1 MTQSD
6 SQKVIDAVMKGIAV
20 FSNLDAT
27 EIGIDDNLE
36 EDLFLNLETDLPA
49 IISNI
54 AKELSVEIPSES
66 IAEFKKQVLADP
78 EEASVASMVAMIEEE
93 VEFN

>member
-54 AKELSVEIPSES
+54 SKELGVEVPSES
-66 IAEFKKQVLADP
+66 IAEFKKMVLAEP
-78 EEASVASMVAMIEEE
+78 EDASVATLVAMIEEE

>member
-1 MTQSD
+1 MTQTD

-20 FSNLDAT
+20 FSNFDAT
-27 EIGIDDNLE
+27 EISIDDNLE

-49 IISNI
+49 IITNI
-54 AKELSVEIPSES
+54 SKELGVEVPSET

-78 EEASVASMVAMIEEE
+78 EEATVASMVAMIEEE

>member
-36 EDLFLNLETDLPA
+36 ADLFLNLETDLPV

-54 AKELSVEIPSES
+54 SKELGVEVPSES
-66 IAEFKKQVLADP
+66 IAEFKKQVLAEP
-78 EEASVASMVAMIEEE
+78 EDASVATLVAMIEEE

>member
-1 MTQSD
+1 MTLSE

-20 FSNLDAT
+20 FSNLEAS

-36 EDLFLNLETDLPA
+36 EDLYLNISTDLPA
-49 IISNI
+49 IIASVS
-54 AKELSVEIPSES
+54 KELEIEIQTESVSE
-66 IAEFKKQVLADP
+66 FMKQASSEP
-78 EEASVASMVAMIEEE
+78 EETTVSSLVALFEEE

>member
-6 SQKVIDAVMKGIAV
+6 SQKVIDAVIKGIAV
-20 FSNLDAT
+20 FSNLDAA

-54 AKELSVEIPSES
+54 SKELGVEVPRET
-66 IAEFKKQVLADP
+66 IAEYKKQALADP
-78 EEASVASMVAMIEEE
+78 EDASVASLVGMIEEE

>member
-1 MTQSD
+1 MTLSE

-20 FSNLDAT
+20 FSNLEAS

-36 EDLFLNLETDLPA
+36 EDLYLNIKTDLPA
-49 IISNI
+49 IIASVV
-54 AKELSVEIPSES
+54 KELEIEMQTDSVSE
-66 IAEFKKQVLADP
+66 FMKQATNDP
-78 EEASVASMVAMIEEE
+78 EEATVASLVALFEEE